1 MKQKETFLSL
11 FIKGAAMGAANVIPG
26 VSGGTIAFITGI
38 YERLL
43 LAIKSFNPKAL
54 QFLMKRQ
61 WKDFAQYTDLE
72 FLLPLVAGI
81 AISILSLAKFLEYLF
96 NNFPTLL
103 WAFFF
108 GLILASVWFVGKQV
122 NKWNSATIAALAI
135 GTAIAIGVS
144 LLSPAE
150 ANDSFFY
157 VFICGIVAICSMI
170 LPGLSGSFLLIVMG
184 NYLLVLNAVGN
195 LNIKVL
201 LPLALGCGIGL
212 VVFSNILTYV
222 FKKFPDITIATLT
235 GFILGSLNI
244 LWPWKKAVETFTKPD
259 GEIVVLKYAKILPE
273 LFSSHTMFALVLMAI
288 GVASIFVLEKW
299 AIQNQA

>member
-1 MKQKETFLSL
+1 
-11 FIKGAAMGAANVIPG
+11 MGAANVIPG

-61 WKDFAQYTDLE
+61 WKDFAQYTDLQ
-72 FLLPLVAGI
+72 FLIPLMAGI

-96 NNFPTLL
+96 NNYPTLL

-122 NKWNSATIAALAI
+122 KNWNTSTIIALVI

-144 LLSPAE
+144 LLSPADS
-150 ANDSFFY
+150 NDSFFY

-195 LNIKVL
+195 FNMKILI
-201 LPLALGCGIGL
+201 PLGLGCVIGL
-212 VVFSNILTYV
+212 VVFSNLLTYV

-244 LWPWKKAVETFTKPD
+244 LWPWKKAIDTFTKPD
-259 GEIVVLKYAKILPE
+259 GEVVVLKYAKVLPE
-273 LFSSHTMFALVLMAI
+273 LLSAHTLFALVLMAI

>member
-1 MKQKETFLSL
+1 LKQKETFISL
-11 FIKGAAMGAANVIPG
+11 FLKGAAMGAANVIPG

-61 WKDFAQYTDLE
+61 WKDFAQYTDLQ
-72 FLLPLVAGI
+72 FLIPLMAGI

-96 NNFPTLL
+96 NNYPTLL

-122 NKWNSATIAALAI
+122 KNWNTSTIIALVI

-144 LLSPAE
+144 LLSPADS
-150 ANDSFFY
+150 NDSFFY

-195 LNIKVL
+195 FNMKILI
-201 LPLALGCGIGL
+201 PLGLGCVIGL
-212 VVFSNILTYV
+212 VVFSNLLTYV

-244 LWPWKKAVETFTKPD
+244 LWPWKKAIDTFTKPD
-259 GEIVVLKYAKILPE
+259 GEVVVLKYAKVLPE
-273 LFSSHTMFALVLMAI
+273 LLSAHTLFALVLMAI

>member
-1 MKQKETFLSL
+1 MKQKETFISL
-11 FIKGAAMGAANVIPG
+11 FLKGAAMGAANVIPG

-61 WKDFAQYTDLE
+61 WKDFAQYTDLQ
-72 FLLPLVAGI
+72 FLIPLMAGI

-96 NNFPTLL
+96 NNYPTLL

-122 NKWNSATIAALAI
+122 KNWNTSTIIALVI

-144 LLSPAE
+144 LLSPADS
-150 ANDSFFY
+150 NDSFFY

-195 LNIKVL
+195 FNMKILI
-201 LPLALGCGIGL
+201 PLGLGCVIGL
-212 VVFSNILTYV
+212 VVFSNLLTYV

-244 LWPWKKAVETFTKPD
+244 LWPWKKAIDTFTKPD
-259 GEIVVLKYAKILPE
+259 GEVVVLKYAKVLPE
-273 LFSSHTMFALVLMAI
+273 LLSAHTLFALVLMAI